1 MLGGLPLFAR
11 EGSLVEMPKAIS
23 SNLIEAANRAEAT
36 SLLIRLGYKV
46 YRPEADDEGE
56 DLVVRLPDLK
66 LVPVQLKARLHVEH
80 HRYGAKGIWMLFPD
94 APWNSNTRRQ
104 WYLVPHDHLFGIM
117 QARHGHAK
125 SFAELKWT
133 TSSPA
138 KAVADLIA
146 AFRLG

>member
-1 MLGGLPLFAR
+1 MLKP
-11 EGSLVEMPKAIS
+11 MS

-36 SLLIRLGYKV
+36 SLLIRLRYKV
-46 YRPEADDEGE
+46 YRPEADDDGE
-56 DLVVRLPDLK
+56 DLVVRLPDGQ

-80 HRYGAKGIWMLFPD
+80 HRYGSKGIWMLFPD
-94 APWNSNTRRQ
+94 SPWNSNMRRN
-104 WYLVPHDHLFGIM
+104 WYLVPHDHLLAIM

-138 KAVADLIA
+138 KAVAALLA
-146 AFRLG
+146 EFRLA